1 MISMERQSHIHSD
14 PAGGKSFKHEH
25 EFPGGASNHGH
36 GHGHSHDELL
46 IGGDKLTSIGV
57 DIGTATTHLM
67 LSELQIG
74 YRTVHS
80 QRPEVLT
87 RNVLAKSPVM
97 LTPFDDKWRI
107 DADGIGRFLTET
119 YAAVGMGPESV
130 DTGAVIITGEA
141 ARKENARQIA
151 EFFSQQ
157 VGRFVCATAG
167 PRLETIM
174 AAHGSGAVERSR
186 DGAGA
191 LLNIDIGGGTTKI
204 SLIKNGKILG
214 TTAINVG
221 ARLVTYNEDGRI
233 LRIET
238 NGQRFLDDIGSRAS
252 VGDRIEQGLVDRLGA
267 RMAAVLFDVVHGKL
281 APQRELFVVPP
292 MEVPS
297 ALDGIIFSGGVSEY
311 VYGRE
316 TRAFGDLGMALGRY
330 ALDQARQRGHKTLAA
345 DEGIRATVI
354 GASQHSVQVSG
365 DTIFIP
371 PAASLPLHGLRVFAV
386 KIDWMPPIAERVCS
400 AVNKALL
407 ERDQEVR
414 GEPFALVLATP
425 PFSGYGAVLEL
436 ASGIARALG
445 QLSAVDRPRVLVF
458 EQNIAGVVGGALAAK
473 LGVLCVDEVSLSEM
487 DFIDIGAAK
496 PGERYVPIVV
506 KSLVFDV

>member
-1 MISMERQSHIHSD
+1 MISMDRQSHIHSNPD
-14 PAGGKSFKHEH
+14 DGRSFKHEH
-25 EFPGGASNHGH
+25 RVPEGASHH
-36 GHGHSHDELL
+36 DHEHGHSHDELL

-87 RNVLAKSPVM
+87 RSVLAKSSVM

-107 DADGIGRFLTET
+107 DADTVGRFLKET
-119 YAAVGMGPESV
+119 YEAVGMGPESV

-186 DGAGA
+186 EAAGA
-191 LLNIDIGGGTTKI
+191 LLNIDMGGGTTKI

-214 TTAINVG
+214 TTAVNVG
-221 ARLVTYNEDGRI
+221 ARLVTYDPEGRI
-233 LRIET
+233 VRIET
-238 NGQRFLDDIGSRAS
+238 NGQRFLDDIGSRAK
-252 VGDRIEQGLVDRLGA
+252 VGDRIESDLVDRLSA
-267 RMAAVLFDVVHGKL
+267 RMAAVLFDVIHGKP
-281 APQRELFVVPP
+281 APWRELFVVPP

-316 TRAFGDLGMALGRY
+316 TRGFGDLGMALGRH
-330 ALDQARQRGHKTLAA
+330 AIGQAGRRGHKRLVA

-371 PAASLPLHGLRVFAV
+371 PAASLPLHSLRVFVV
-386 KIDWMPPIAERVCS
+386 KVDWTLPIAERVCS
-400 AVNKALL
+400 AVRKALL

-414 GEPFALVLATP
+414 GEPFALVFATP

-436 ASGIARALG
+436 ASGISRALG
-445 QLSAVDRPRVLVF
+445 HLGAADRPHVLVF
-458 EQNIAGVVGGALAAK
+458 EQNIAGVVGSALAAN

-487 DFIDIGAAK
+487 DFIDIGARK
-496 PGERYVPIVV
+496 PDERYVPIVV